1 MRLLVLGAGAVGGY
15 FGARLWEKGADVTF
29 FVREKRRSE
38 LEARGLVVKSVHGDI
53 HVQQPQLLS
62 AGESGEPFD
71 VIVLSNKAYHL
82 TESIESIAPYVGGET
97 VVLPLMNGIAHMER
111 LQERFGK
118 ERVLGGLCFIE
129 TTLNEQGDVVQT
141 SPVHEAVY
149 GEWQGRRSARIDE
162 LERVFAGSNAP
173 IRASENIQRDMWHK
187 YLFITTL
194 SGMTTL
200 MNAAVGP
207 IRDAQYGVELTRQL
221 ADEIFRVMQAMGAPI
236 DENLVEKQMK
246 VFSTQGYT
254 MKSSMLRDMEKG
266 MPVEAD
272 HLQGWLLNKAEELG
286 VETPL
291 LKIVFQNLKVYEI
304 KRTRRI

>member
-82 TESIESIAPYVGGET
+82 TESIESITPYVGGET

-118 ERVLGGLCFIE
+118 ERVLGGLCYIE

-149 GEWQGRRSARIDE
+149 GEWQGGRSARIDE
-162 LERVFAGSNAP
+162 LERVFAGSSAP

-236 DENLVEKQMK
+236 DEDLVEKQMK
-246 VFSTQGYT
+246 VFSAQGYT

-272 HLQGWLLNKAEELG
+272 HLQGWLLSKAEELG

-304 KRTRRI
+304 KRTQRI